1 MKSIGK
7 NDELIRFLSFDFTL
21 LSANFYRINIHDDAV
36 LGLTIE
42 LYIELLYAKGDN
54 HVKLVFSGIEEFSLY
69 YHHTCYF
76 GNIERYKFFRDKER
90 FYISLDP
97 ASEDEIIASEDQD
110 FILSNNV
117 EGFLFKDV
125 KD

>member
-21 LSANFYRINIHDDAV
+21 LSAKLYRVNIHDDAV

-42 LYIELLYAKGDN
+42 LYIELLYAKEDN
-54 HVKLVFSGIEEFSLY
+54 HTKLVFSGVEEFSLY
-69 YHHTCYF
+69 HHQTCYF

-97 ASEDEIIASEDQD
+97 VNEDEIIAYEDQY

-117 EGFLFKDV
+117 EGFLFKEV
-125 KD
+125 RS